1 MVVVVVLAM
10 FVGLGVGWCVAAT
23 ELNLTW
29 IRVVVGHHR
38 VHVEAWQ
45 RTVVVVVV
53 VVVVVEG
60 EKVSDGFSGELATL
74 HDEIEIKHE
83 FATFACG
90 FT

>member
-1 MVVVVVLAM
+1 M
-10 FVGLGVGWCVAAT
+10 FVGLGWCVTAT

-38 VHVEAWQ
+38 VHVEAWK
-45 RTVVVVVV
+45 RVVVVMVM
-53 VVVVVEG
+53 VVEG
-60 EKVSDGFSGELATL
+60 EKMSDGFSGELATL